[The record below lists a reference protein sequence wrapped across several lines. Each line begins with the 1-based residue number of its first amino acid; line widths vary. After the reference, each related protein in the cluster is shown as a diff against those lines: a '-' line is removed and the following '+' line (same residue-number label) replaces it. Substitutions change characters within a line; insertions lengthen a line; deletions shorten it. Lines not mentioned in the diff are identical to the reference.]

1 MWKIYDELI
10 DLIPKDL
17 SVVDCLVGLH
27 WTLVRSE
34 TGIGAAMT
42 LKGGKAEKD
51 LLNITGMPLKELA
64 AYVKSWNLLQASLG
78 QAAINSVLNTPD
90 NVMRITGKPLVK
102 TDDPE
107 EANGFKEF
115 FPEITGKKVAV
126 IGHFPQIEELGS
138 VCQLSIMEREPQEG
152 DYPDLAN
159 EYILPGQDYVFI
171 TGTALI
177 NKTMPRL
184 LELCRKSKTIVLGP
198 STPLSPLLFNH
209 GVEAIASMVILD
221 HKNAWQAVQEGGK
234 MKVFK
239 KWGQMLCV
247 RSLGQN

>member
-10 DLIPKDL
+10 DLIPEDL

-34 TGIGAAMT
+34 TGLGAAMT
-42 LKGGKAEKD
+42 LKGGKAEAD
-51 LLNITGMPLKELA
+51 LVNITGMPLKKLA

-78 QAAINSVLNTPD
+78 QAAINSVLNTPE

-102 TDDPE
+102 TADPE
-107 EANGFKEF
+107 EANGFQEF
-115 FPEITGKKVAV
+115 LPEITGKKVAV
-126 IGHFPQIEELGS
+126 VGHFPQIEALGS
-138 VCQLSIMEREPQEG
+138 VCRLSIMEREPQEG

-159 EYILPGQDYVFI
+159 EYILPQQDYVFI

-184 LELCRKSKTIVLGP
+184 LELCRYSKTIIVGP
-198 STPLSPLLFNH
+198 STPYSPLLFNH
-209 GVEAIASMVILD
+209 GVDAIAGMVILD
-221 HKNAWQAVQEGGK
+221 HEKAWRAVQEGGK

-239 KWGQMLCV
+239 KWGQMLCI
-247 RSLGQN
+247 RGSDRQ